1 MKTRFFTL
9 ALWITLPAFA
19 QQAHQ
24 HAAPD
29 NAPPPAQHQGHS
41 PYAAMQGR
49 AIKALSDQQTADLR
63 AGKGM
68 SLALPAELNGYP
80 GPSHVLELAD
90 ALDLNDEQKRK
101 TQTLFAQM
109 QAEAKTLGESVIAG
123 ERALDRL
130 FSEKTANAAG
140 VQEAAANAA
149 RAHGQLRAAHLQYHL
164 SMVEVLTPAQAGM
177 YRRLRGYD

>member
-1 MKTRFFTL
+1 MKTGFLTL
-9 ALWITLPAFA
+9 ALPMAMALPAAA

-24 HAAPD
+24 HAAQQQD
-29 NAPPPAQHQGHS
+29 HS

-49 AIKALSDQQTADLR
+49 AIKALSEQQTADLR

-90 ALDLNDEQKRK
+90 ALGLSDEQKRK

-109 QAEAKTLGESVIAG
+109 QAEARTLGESVIASEG
-123 ERALDRL
+123 ALDRL
-130 FSEKTANAAG
+130 FREKTANGTA
-140 VQEAAANAA
+140 VREATADAA
-149 RAHGQLRAAHLQYHL
+149 RAQGQLRAAHLQYHL

-177 YRRLRGYD
+177 YRRLRGYQ